1 VWVDTGRGEPIRNK
15 GRKKNPAL
23 TVFLAPLGAKK
34 MTKRVDGGYEEDWK
48 SIGIRERVWGEREF
62 SFCCCCCQSL
72 IPPHQEAKCN
82 LSVAGRM

>member
-1 VWVDTGRGEPIRNK
+1 
-15 GRKKNPAL
+15 
-23 TVFLAPLGAKK
+23 
-34 MTKRVDGGYEEDWK
+34 MTKRVDGGYEKDWK

-62 SFCCCCCQSL
+62 SRCCCCQSL

>member
-1 VWVDTGRGEPIRNK
+1 VWVDTGRGEPKRK
-15 GRKKNPAL
+15 GKKKESSAHCFP
-23 TVFLAPLGAKK
+23 GSIGGKK
-34 MTKRVDGGYEEDWK
+34 KITKRVDGGYEKDWK

-62 SFCCCCCQSL
+62 SRCCCCQSL